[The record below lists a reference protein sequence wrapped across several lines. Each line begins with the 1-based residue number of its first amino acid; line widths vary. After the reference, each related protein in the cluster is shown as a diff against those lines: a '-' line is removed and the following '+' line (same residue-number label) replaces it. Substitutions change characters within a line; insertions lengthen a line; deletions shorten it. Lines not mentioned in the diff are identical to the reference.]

1 MQNLKTVFM
10 FSGQGSQYF
19 QMGQQLF
26 EQNPIF
32 RQSML
37 EMDQLVRK
45 FGGYSVLEEL
55 YSPGRA
61 KGDLFDQL
69 HLSYPAVFMVEYA
82 LAQVLLDAG
91 IVPDLT
97 LGASMGSFAA
107 ATVAGCI
114 SMQDALAIIVHQ
126 ALSFGSRCEKG
137 GMIAILASPNLHQN
151 PALQSRSVIAAYNFA
166 KHFVVAAKACDL
178 DEIEAF
184 LKQQSLIFQR
194 LPTQFAF
201 HSHWIDEVGAQARA
215 HLEGVPLQTARI
227 PIACCVHAQTITQ
240 PSADYFW
247 RTAREPIRFQE
258 LITNL
263 ENQGQYHYIDVGP
276 AGTLATFLK
285 YSLARGDSRSRAS
298 MILTPYGQDLQ
309 ALEAVL
315 NPA

>member
-1 MQNLKTVFM
+1 MHNLKTVFM

-19 QMGQQLF
+19 QMGLPLF

-37 EMDQLVRK
+37 EMDQLVRE
-45 FGGYSVLEEL
+45 FGGYSVLDEL
-55 YSPGRA
+55 YRPGRS
-61 KGDLFDQL
+61 KGDVFDQL
-69 HLSYPAVFMVEYA
+69 QLSYPAVFMVEYA
-82 LAQVLLDAG
+82 LAQVLLEAG

-114 SMQDALAIIVHQ
+114 SMQDALGIIVHQ

-137 GMIAILASPNLHQN
+137 GMIAILANPKLHQN
-151 PALQSRSVIAAYNFA
+151 PVLQSRSVIAAYNFE
-166 KHFVVAAKACDL
+166 KHFVVAAKAGDL

-194 LPTQFAF
+194 LPAQFAF
-201 HSHWIDEVGAQARA
+201 HSHWIDEVGADARA
-215 HLEGVPLQTARI
+215 HLASVPLQPARI
-227 PIACCVHAQTITQ
+227 PIACCVHAHTITQ
-240 PSADYFW
+240 PGADYFW
-247 RTAREPIRFQE
+247 RTARDTIHFQE
-258 LITNL
+258 LILNL
-263 ENQGQYHYIDVGP
+263 ESQGQYHYIDVGP

-285 YSLARGDSRSRAS
+285 YSLARGKSGSKAS
-298 MILTPYGQDLQ
+298 MILTPFGQDLQ
-309 ALEAVL
+309 ALDALL